1 MSDICAIVPSY
12 NHADYVVDA
21 VASVLNQTAPV
32 REVIVVDDASTDES
46 LLRLRQFDDPR
57 LRIIALDKNAGGSEA
72 LNIGIRASASPLIA
86 ICNSDDLWE
95 PTKLERQIPWLKA
108 DPNIGA
114 VFTGV
119 SWIGEYGEELKD
131 RGEAGEVFRVK
142 NRSRHAWIKALVEN
156 GNCLCHPTVLIRRS
170 VYDKVGLYDNRLRQL
185 PDQKMWLALLM
196 QTELHVLDEKLVR
209 FRIHDNTS
217 APSPSVSTRDR
228 NECCDIFLDLMS
240 NMKSDDF
247 FQAFGSHL
255 PPTHPSY
262 NLTVEKS
269 LYLWAVGGHISQIA
283 FWIANK
289 LCMDLLSTESGKA
302 AWESYGFTMLDF
314 HVLRG
319 IESPWL
325 DVRGDSEFTAGERRV
340 LARVGAEFRIKPVQ
354 PIYAKRPRMSH
365 SQKIKREIRRI
376 GGQIRRFLSRP
387 VRLYRR
393 IRAPRLPLPQR

>member
-228 NECCDIFLDLMS
+228 NECCDIFLESSIAYPRAGDMLGWIMS
-240 NMKSDDF
+240 F
-247 FQAFGSHL
+247 PRGRHG
-255 PPTHPSY
+255 PS
-262 NLTVEKS
+262 S
-269 LYLWAVGGHISQIA
+269 SI
-283 FWIANK
+283 
-289 LCMDLLSTESGKA
+289 
-302 AWESYGFTMLDF
+302 
-314 HVLRG
+314 
-319 IESPWL
+319 P
-325 DVRGDSEFTAGERRV
+325 ERR
-340 LARVGAEFRIKPVQ
+340 LPSC
-354 PIYAKRPRMSH
+354 PRFTTL
-365 SQKIKREIRRI
+365 QGRRGSDAAI
-376 GGQIRRFLSRP
+376 NLLR
-387 VRLYRR
+387 
-393 IRAPRLPLPQR
+393 